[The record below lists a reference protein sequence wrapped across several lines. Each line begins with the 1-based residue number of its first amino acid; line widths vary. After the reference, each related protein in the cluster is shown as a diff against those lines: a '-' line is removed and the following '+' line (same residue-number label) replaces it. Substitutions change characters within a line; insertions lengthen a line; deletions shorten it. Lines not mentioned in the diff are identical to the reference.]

1 MLRIKGVKTLLVAL
15 FSLLPFAA
23 IAQETAQIFVA
34 AQNFPGKVR
43 PGQVAAIDLI
53 ATNFGPADAEN
64 AVVTI
69 TPPNGATVHVSGV
82 TCDES
87 KVPIVCTVGT
97 IVAQRGRSM
106 HLTETLPPA
115 IGAYATKLSIGSATP
130 DSQPSHESQ
139 FVIEVSNDPD
149 LTVSMNRFPPSRFDP
164 NASFGTIFT
173 VKNDSAFDAHDLV
186 LIFSPLLGFVMKDG
200 TYGAFNC
207 TASATDGRCTTPL
220 LRAGESLSFE
230 PDIRVGPSTDGGR
243 LALQTALISRE
254 ADFNFNNNR
263 TFYSGV
269 ALRTF
274 TVSNTADFGF
284 GTLREALIQSSTG
297 CSYSEHPCK
306 ITFAITEPI
315 PSSGWFTIA
324 PEAPL
329 PAVQTDGLI
338 IDARTQTAFSGD
350 TNPAGPEVE
359 LSGQRSN
366 FGNGIELKSGQ
377 GVELRGLAINGFVGY
392 GVAIGGGSV
401 AFQAVIVDGNYIGTD
416 PTGSRAVPNG
426 RGIGISG
433 SNSVVISNN
442 LIGGNQRSGIFVAS
456 AIRTGIS
463 GNRITANGGSGV
475 YIGNDASDTQ
485 LDRNDLSLNGEFG
498 VAIAP
503 NARNAFVRRSTMRG
517 NGNFALDI
525 GLDLRTPNS
534 NADLGRLPNAPVITS
549 ATYDSVTN
557 KTTITGREL
566 SECSSCDLFID
577 LFASGARAPNGAPQA
592 ERYLGTAQLGG
603 YSSTTNAF
611 TFSTDGDFRG
621 QVITAT
627 TSRSLI
633 PQGLL
638 RIEET
643 EVFGTSELSE
653 PVMVR

>member
-1 MLRIKGVKTLLVAL
+1 MLRINGVKTLLAAL
-15 FSLLPFAA
+15 FSLLPLSA
-23 IAQETAQIFVA
+23 IAQQTAQINVN
-34 AQNFPGKVR
+34 AQNFPAKVR
-43 PGQVAAIDLI
+43 PGNAAAIDLI

-69 TPPNGATVHVSGV
+69 TPPDGATVHVSGM

-87 KVPIVCTVGT
+87 KVPIVCSIGT
-97 IVAQRGRSM
+97 IVAQRGRSI
-106 HLTETLPPA
+106 HLTETFPPA
-115 IGAYATKLSIGSATP
+115 LGAYATKLSIRSSTP
-130 DSQPSHESQ
+130 DSQPFHESQ
-139 FVIEVSNDPD
+139 FAIEVSNDPD
-149 LTVSMNRFPPSRFDP
+149 LTVSTDHFPPSRFDP
-164 NASFGTIFT
+164 NARFGTIFT
-173 VKNDSAFDAHDLV
+173 VKNDSEFDAHDLV
-186 LIFSPLLGFVMKDG
+186 LIFSPIIGFVMKDG

-207 TASATDGRCTTPL
+207 AASTGDGRCTTPL

-263 TFYSGV
+263 TFYFGV
-269 ALRTF
+269 AYRTF
-274 TVSNTADFGF
+274 TVSNTAEFGF

-306 ITFAITEPI
+306 ITFAIAEPI

-329 PAVQTDGLI
+329 PAVTTDGLI

-377 GVELRGLAINGFVGY
+377 LVELRGLAINGFVGY
-392 GVAIGGGSV
+392 GIAIGAGGV
-401 AFQAVIVDGNYIGTD
+401 AYQAVVVDGNYVGTD

-433 SNSVVISNN
+433 GGSVQISNN
-442 LIGGNQRSGIFVAS
+442 VISGNQRSGIFIGS
-456 AIRTGIS
+456 AYRTGI
-463 GNRITANGGSGV
+463 ANNKINSNGASGV
-475 YIGNDASDTQ
+475 YISNAANDTQ
-485 LDRNDLSLNGEFG
+485 LDQNDLSFNGEFG

-503 NARNAFVRRSTMRG
+503 DAKDAFVRRSTMRG
-517 NGNFALDI
+517 NGIFALDV

-534 NADLGRLPNAPVITS
+534 SADLGRLPNAPLLTG
-549 ATYDSVTN
+549 ATYDPVTD
-557 KTTITGREL
+557 KTTITGTEL
-566 SECSSCDLFID
+566 SECASCNLFID
-577 LFASGARAPNGAPQA
+577 IFASSTRAANGTPQA

-603 YSSTTNAF
+603 YSSTTKNF
-611 TFSTDGDFRG
+611 TLSANGDLRG
-621 QVITAT
+621 QLITAT

-638 RIEET
+638 RAEET

-653 PVMVR
+653 PLMVK